1 MDSKDI
7 KYLVIHCSAT
17 PEGREY
23 SREQIKQMHLERNF
37 KDIGYHYLIHLDGSI
52 SKGRADNVPGA
63 HVKGY
68 NDKSL
73 GICYIGGVASDG
85 KTPKDTRNIAQKDAL
100 VNLLMKLKR
109 KYPLAKIVGHRDL
122 SPDLNHNGI
131 IESNEWLKSC
141 PSFDAIN
148 EYKGI

>member
-1 MDSKDI
+1 MESKDI
-7 KYLVIHCSAT
+7 KYLVVHCSAT
-17 PEGREY
+17 PEGVEY
-23 SREQIKQMHLERNF
+23 SREQIKQMHLKRNF
-37 KDIGYHYLIHLDGSI
+37 KDIGYHYLIHLDGTI
-52 SKGRADNVPGA
+52 SKGRFDNVPGA
-63 HVKGY
+63 HVKGF

-85 KTPKDTRNIAQKDAL
+85 KTPKDTRTIAQKDAL
-100 VNLLMKLKR
+100 IDLLMRLKR

-122 SPDLNHNGI
+122 SPDLNHNGV
-131 IESNEWLKSC
+131 IEPNEWLKAC